1 MIDIAVWLAAEAAQE
16 NCDGE
21 WWDRIQEASD
31 EIWRLRAELAA
42 LRPDADR
49 YNWLTRNSGVGLIGR
64 QQVVLYLPTDLIL
77 QPVEGLTAAIDQA
90 MLAAK
95 ENTNATP
102 L

>member
-1 MIDIAVWLAAEAAQE
+1 MINELETKNAQ
-16 NCDGE
+16 
-21 WWDRIQEASD
+21 
-31 EIWRLRAELAA
+31 LRAELAA